1 MGNSYEFWEEY
12 LENCKNAIEEMSI
25 RKEKIHVDLHMHSN
39 YSADGKQSVKQILDN
54 TCKLGFDIIS
64 ITDHDT
70 VDAYDEIY
78 NYVKNGLTNPIIIP
92 GIEFTMDNKEYGNQ
106 CHLLQLF
113 INPKDNIL
121 LSDVIKNKK
130 SMYKRSK
137 IQFKRIEENKAL
149 QIIFKKYHIK
159 VSYLEYKKYLYDN
172 NLIPEYDTLCS
183 YLIKK
188 LKECNVTTFNVLNL
202 LEIINE
208 DDIYDDRKKYKKKR
222 YEQLRNKYEYC
233 DNNLYNSRFLLSML
247 AVKEVDDDW
256 WNEPSSGSLSVNSY
270 GQLKIEELNDKY
282 SIYFAH
288 PTEKKLNIVNKII
301 RKYIKICGIELNI
314 RNQYE
319 DIKRFYDILESN
331 NLEKI
336 IGSDSHDNKCE
347 FYKDMSFYEISTDEI
362 IKIIG
367 RK

>member
-1 MGNSYEFWEEY
+1 MYN
-12 LENCKNAIEEMSI
+12 
-25 RKEKIHVDLHMHSN
+25 
-39 YSADGKQSVKQILDN
+39 
-54 TCKLGFDIIS
+54 
-64 ITDHDT
+64 
-70 VDAYDEIY
+70 EIY

>member
-1 MGNSYEFWEEY
+1 
-12 LENCKNAIEEMSI
+12 
-25 RKEKIHVDLHMHSN
+25 
-39 YSADGKQSVKQILDN
+39 
-54 TCKLGFDIIS
+54 
-64 ITDHDT
+64 
-70 VDAYDEIY
+70 
-78 NYVKNGLTNPIIIP
+78 
-92 GIEFTMDNKEYGNQ
+92 
-106 CHLLQLF
+106 
-113 INPKDNIL
+113 
-121 LSDVIKNKK
+121 
-130 SMYKRSK
+130 MY
-137 IQFKRIEENKAL
+137 
-149 QIIFKKYHIK
+149 
-159 VSYLEYKKYLYDN
+159 
-172 NLIPEYDTLCS
+172 
-183 YLIKK
+183 
-188 LKECNVTTFNVLNL
+188 VTTFNVLNL